1 MKFAFTT
8 TPAAPEWDVQT
19 LAARAREYGYDG
31 VELASVPADLPG
43 TRAALQAANVEVAC
57 VASRLEMP
65 AGRRA
70 RAAGAAELRTLIDA
84 AAEFACGRV
93 RIQGARVH
101 AGQNANSVA
110 VEMGGW
116 LMPAGDYAAERGVTI
131 LVQNALSFRK
141 SRDLWML
148 LESIN
153 HPNIAACWDL
163 AAGIAAGESPFVSVP
178 TLNTRIQHVL
188 VGAADETLANFITR
202 LRGIGYGGYVT
213 VQSPADM
220 LPEILGKLRE
230 WTKPQAAKPAPR
242 TVKPALA
249 TN

>member
-8 TPAAPEWDVQT
+8 AAAPEWDVQT
-19 LAARAREYGYDG
+19 LVARAKEHGYDG
-31 VELASVPADLPG
+31 VEFAMVPTDLPG
-43 TRAALQAANVEVAC
+43 ARAALQAAQVEIAC
-57 VASRLEMP
+57 IASPLEMP

-70 RAAGAAELRTLIDA
+70 RAAATNELRTLIDA
-84 AAEFACGRV
+84 AADLRCARV
-93 RIQGARVH
+93 RILGARVH
-101 AGQNANSVA
+101 AGQSADSVA

-116 LMPAGDYAAERGVTI
+116 LMPAGDYAGERGVTI

-163 AAGIAAGESPFVSVP
+163 AAATAAGESPFVSVP

-188 VGAADETLANFITR
+188 VGAADETLENFITR

-213 VQSPADM
+213 VQSPAE
-220 LPEILGKLRE
+220 LLSETLGKLRE
-230 WTKPQAAKPAPR
+230 WTKPQAAKPAPKA
-242 TVKPALA
+242 VKPALA